1 MQVHRIASMKI
12 ETARPGE
19 TLFEVARKMK
29 LSNIGFLPVVD
40 EMNRP
45 IGVITDRDLVVRG
58 MAEGRSPVMAHAQDI
73 MSEPVWWIYE
83 DAEIEHAVREMARK
97 NVRRLLV
104 RNHAGAAVG
113 VLSLD
118 DLALFTHGDETAGRV
133 LESIARRIPV
143 PAGAKSPLDDWDD

>member
-1 MQVHRIASMKI
+1 MQVNRIASMKI
-12 ETARPGE
+12 ETVSPDE

-29 LSNIGFLPVVD
+29 LSNVGFLPVVD
-40 EMNRP
+40 ESLRP
-45 IGVITDRDLVVRG
+45 VGVITDRDLVVRG
-58 MAEGRSPVMAHAQDI
+58 MAEGRSPILAHAQDI

-83 DAEIEHAVREMARK
+83 DAEVENAVREMARK

-104 RNHAGAAVG
+104 RNHAGKSVG

-143 PAGAKSPLDDWDD
+143 PAGAKDPNADWDD

>member
-1 MQVHRIASMKI
+1 MQVHRVASMKI
-12 ETARPGE
+12 ETIRPAD

-29 LSNIGFLPVVD
+29 LSNVGFLPVVD
-40 EMNRP
+40 ESNRP

-58 MAEGRSPVMAHAQDI
+58 MAEGRSPVMALAQDI

-97 NVRRLLV
+97 SVRRLLV
-104 RNHAGAAVG
+104 RNHGGAAVG

-133 LESIARRIPV
+133 LENIARRIPV
-143 PAGAKSPLDDWDD
+143 AAGAKSLDDDWGP